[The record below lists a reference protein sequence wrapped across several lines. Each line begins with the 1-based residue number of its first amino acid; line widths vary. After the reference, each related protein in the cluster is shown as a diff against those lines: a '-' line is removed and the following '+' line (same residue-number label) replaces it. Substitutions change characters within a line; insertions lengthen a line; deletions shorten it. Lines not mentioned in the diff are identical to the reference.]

1 MNPTDEEIWVAEGT
15 VLGWVEE
22 AHETVSMV
30 EALEQQR
37 SNPEWT
43 EDEAEQTI
51 AAVHEAGRAEAIAHQ
66 PAFNLPE
73 HHSMHGLTG
82 DQMVEKI
89 LAHERAALEAWCIQ
103 HKEKLRF
110 GKSLNEQETL
120 EISALLYAL
129 RDVFAENPKAP
140 PMIDGVEFALHFKD
154 DNPRPMCRKLP
165 RLSIRE
171 KEHMSKDALQML
183 INEIIEFSDSDWAT
197 VPVFAKKSDGSLRFA
212 IDYRHLNGC
221 CVADNQGLPN
231 ITETLESL
239 AKAKRLSTFDG
250 ASGFWAV
257 NMRKDQRKYAAFHA
271 WIQGAWHLVQPCR
284 MMFGFMN
291 ATATYVRLMNK
302 LYGPSERGP
311 GGVSD
316 DNLLGDIAEVFV
328 DDTVTK
334 SKETKDHINDL
345 AKVLTR
351 LVANHVTIKMEKG
364 LWGTDELPLLG
375 HVVKC
380 QQGVACDPKK
390 VSALAGLTPMD
401 TVAELRTFLGAAGF
415 IQRYVPEYA
424 ELAAALR
431 GLDTLQK
438 VGSKNRASYEKVEW
452 NPEALAAF
460 DALKAALISAPV
472 LAFPDFSRP
481 FIILVD
487 ASKTQV
493 GGCLAQLDDKGVER
507 PIAYFSTCLT
517 TAQRNYGITDKEGL
531 GVILATRKFRSYIA
545 HSGCVVITDHSA
557 LTSLRNPRKEFKND
571 RLWRYAVELDQYN
584 IVIAHR
590 AGKDLFMADMLS
602 RAHIELDEDAIK
614 KFVELSWSNTA
625 GVAKARP
632 DLIDRLY
639 ELGAAQLRLQLQVRG
654 ARIIKGE
661 EHSVSVHQA
670 LEEMQAAGC
679 QQPAGTADQESLLTF
694 DMHEMLSA
702 PESQMPAPRAVSA
715 PTIGPTSVR
724 SSVDDHAAST
734 DNKAECDSDY
744 SSGEDSEGEEVSPLY
759 EASDGAVTKAEIR
772 QAQEEDGFCRS
783 VVAYLADG
791 SLPIGSKQARRVVTL
806 AHAYGVRDGM
816 LVRVARSKHAL
827 WSAQLQWYVPVGTDG
842 KLRQRVVQWLHRE
855 LGHAG
860 ILRTLMHIGELFYWP
875 SVLADT
881 YAEVTVCAQC
891 QFFAPRD
898 SKAPVEGHVTAEYPG
913 HKLALDIMHL
923 TPRLAQEMKGKAL
936 ASHKKALAKLQKQG
950 KAAPGTEQ
958 YTLTAVDVYSRKG
971 FVVPLDDIQ
980 ASTVARA
987 IRRHITVRGLPEEFI
1002 FDGGPEFKAE
1012 VRAGAKAYDAA
1023 VHQATPNHS
1032 ASMGLIE
1039 RFNRTIQRKIA
1050 KMAAA
1055 TSVEWQEVY
1064 PEAVLAYDASVHE
1077 QLSHGSEPLTPGEL
1091 WYGAKIRLPSLA
1103 NLGSPSSE
1111 ESVPTTYMKHL
1122 RTRLQIAH
1130 EAVEASKADYFSAMK
1145 LLSSKR
1151 HRPLRVFRTGD
1162 KVTRYRPTDSLK
1174 VNKLS
1179 PLQDGPFLITAAH
1192 PSGTSYWIKRQNSDE
1207 QRVLVHVD
1215 ELNEFRTERLT
1226 RLQAKLLKEGKTA
1239 ASPPS
1244 DEGSDGEEEEPPA
1257 KKGKKQ
1263 KAVVQS
1269 VMAEREGADGRTQYL
1284 LRWAGLDPKGKSW
1297 ECSWEPSENLDC
1309 DERISE
1315 WLMVSSEEAARRAA
1329 TAEAMGIVDHL
1340 EAAEE
1345 AVVAAVEWVGDV
1357 RPLKMDL
1364 STDWDQEGS
1373 IVQHICDLVGLSI
1386 DQIVLL
1392 WASPPC
1398 ETYSQLQY
1406 GMAERGD
1413 AHRDT
1418 KDPNRPP
1425 RTLESC
1431 EKPAHFAKRKLAA
1444 SHDRMNGN
1452 LARSLAA
1459 DKKRGLDFTFGWE
1472 NPAGGMMSNQEFM
1485 NTTDWTELTDR
1496 QIVDYCNYWTSLS
1509 HKPTALWLSHCG
1521 WVPGGKSGTGRC
1533 AQACHCGRWI
1543 LDSERVNGMK
1553 FQHDFQLGGPKSRAP
1568 PAESLQTRWHVPEE
1582 LFFEVLSAAAKHKQ
1596 PVEGEKKLWV
1606 IELFAGQAGSGSV
1619 ARDLGY
1625 GYVPVD
1631 ICTDHFPADFPPPLD
1646 VSSLRGG

>member
-1 MNPTDEEIWVAEGT
+1 
-15 VLGWVEE
+15 
-22 AHETVSMV
+22 MV
-30 EALEQQR
+30 EVLELQR
-37 SNPEWT
+37 ANSEWT
-43 EDEAEQTI
+43 KDEAEQTI

-82 DQMVEKI
+82 DQMVERI
-89 LAHERAALEAWCIQ
+89 LAHERAPLKAWCTQ

-110 GKSLNEQETL
+110 GKSLSDQETL

-154 DNPRPMCRKLP
+154 ANPRPMCRKLP

-221 CVADNQGLPN
+221 CVADNRGLPN

-239 AKAKRLSTFDG
+239 AKAQRLSTFDG
-250 ASGFWAV
+250 AFGFWAV
-257 NMRKDQRKYAAFHA
+257 NMKKDQRKYAAFHA

-334 SKETKDHINDL
+334 SKETEDHINDL
-345 AKVLTR
+345 AKVLIR

-460 DALKAALISAPV
+460 DALKAALISAPL

-614 KFVELSWSNTA
+614 KFIEMSWSNTA

-654 ARIIKGE
+654 ARVMKGE

-702 PESQMPAPRAVSA
+702 PESQMPAPRAVTA
-715 PTIGPTSVR
+715 PTIGTKRTSVR

-734 DNKAECDSDY
+734 DSKAECDSDY
-744 SSGEDSEGEEVSPLY
+744 SSGEESEGEEMAALY

-772 QAQEEDGFCRS
+772 QAQEEDEFCKS
-783 VVAYLADG
+783 VIAYLTDG
-791 SLPIGSKQARRVVTL
+791 SLPNGSKQAKRVVTL

-827 WSAQLQWYVPVGTDG
+827 WSAQLQWYVPVGSDG
-842 KLRQRVVQWLHRE
+842 KLRQRVVQ
-855 LGHAG
+855 
-860 ILRTLMHIGELFYWP
+860 
-875 SVLADT
+875 
-881 YAEVTVCAQC
+881 
-891 QFFAPRD
+891 
-898 SKAPVEGHVTAEYPG
+898 
-913 HKLALDIMHL
+913 
-923 TPRLAQEMKGKAL
+923 
-936 ASHKKALAKLQKQG
+936 
-950 KAAPGTEQ
+950 
-958 YTLTAVDVYSRKG
+958 
-971 FVVPLDDIQ
+971 
-980 ASTVARA
+980 
-987 IRRHITVRGLPEEFI
+987 
-1002 FDGGPEFKAE
+1002 
-1012 VRAGAKAYDAA
+1012 
-1023 VHQATPNHS
+1023 
-1032 ASMGLIE
+1032 
-1039 RFNRTIQRKIA
+1039 
-1050 KMAAA
+1050 
-1055 TSVEWQEVY
+1055 
-1064 PEAVLAYDASVHE
+1064 
-1077 QLSHGSEPLTPGEL
+1077 
-1091 WYGAKIRLPSLA
+1091 
-1103 NLGSPSSE
+1103 
-1111 ESVPTTYMKHL
+1111 
-1122 RTRLQIAH
+1122 
-1130 EAVEASKADYFSAMK
+1130 
-1145 LLSSKR
+1145 
-1151 HRPLRVFRTGD
+1151 
-1162 KVTRYRPTDSLK
+1162 
-1174 VNKLS
+1174 
-1179 PLQDGPFLITAAH
+1179 
-1192 PSGTSYWIKRQNSDE
+1192 
-1207 QRVLVHVD
+1207 
-1215 ELNEFRTERLT
+1215 
-1226 RLQAKLLKEGKTA
+1226 
-1239 ASPPS
+1239 
-1244 DEGSDGEEEEPPA
+1244 
-1257 KKGKKQ
+1257 
-1263 KAVVQS
+1263 
-1269 VMAEREGADGRTQYL
+1269 
-1284 LRWAGLDPKGKSW
+1284 
-1297 ECSWEPSENLDC
+1297 
-1309 DERISE
+1309 
-1315 WLMVSSEEAARRAA
+1315 
-1329 TAEAMGIVDHL
+1329 
-1340 EAAEE
+1340 
-1345 AVVAAVEWVGDV
+1345 
-1357 RPLKMDL
+1357 
-1364 STDWDQEGS
+1364 
-1373 IVQHICDLVGLSI
+1373 
-1386 DQIVLL
+1386 
-1392 WASPPC
+1392 
-1398 ETYSQLQY
+1398 
-1406 GMAERGD
+1406 
-1413 AHRDT
+1413 
-1418 KDPNRPP
+1418 
-1425 RTLESC
+1425 
-1431 EKPAHFAKRKLAA
+1431 
-1444 SHDRMNGN
+1444 
-1452 LARSLAA
+1452 
-1459 DKKRGLDFTFGWE
+1459 
-1472 NPAGGMMSNQEFM
+1472 
-1485 NTTDWTELTDR
+1485 
-1496 QIVDYCNYWTSLS
+1496 
-1509 HKPTALWLSHCG
+1509 
-1521 WVPGGKSGTGRC
+1521 
-1533 AQACHCGRWI
+1533 
-1543 LDSERVNGMK
+1543 
-1553 FQHDFQLGGPKSRAP
+1553 
-1568 PAESLQTRWHVPEE
+1568 
-1582 LFFEVLSAAAKHKQ
+1582 
-1596 PVEGEKKLWV
+1596 
-1606 IELFAGQAGSGSV
+1606 
-1619 ARDLGY
+1619 
-1625 GYVPVD
+1625 
-1631 ICTDHFPADFPPPLD
+1631 
-1646 VSSLRGG
+1646 